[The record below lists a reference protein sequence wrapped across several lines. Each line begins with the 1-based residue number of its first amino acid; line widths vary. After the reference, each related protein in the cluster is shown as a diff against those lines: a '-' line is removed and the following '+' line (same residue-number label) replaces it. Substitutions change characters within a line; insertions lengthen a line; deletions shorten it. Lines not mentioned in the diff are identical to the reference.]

1 MAYRDEKSLA
11 EVIFNG
17 DKFLKKLWHYV
28 VGWYCNINWV
38 YILKPFE
45 GLSWGPWLY
54 WPPCNYSARTF
65 LRFYLWNVA
74 FPSSNCLLFFVPFLS
89 GAAAAKGGG
98 GSPLRGSPGAGQQ
111 PVQVVIKDSPII
123 LAQVNHLPQNT
134 TVLVSRNG
142 RYYNRQERLKV

>member
-1 MAYRDEKSLA
+1 MRDYRGGRDFTDRHAIIVPAL
-11 EVIFNG
+11 
-17 DKFLKKLWHYV
+17 FLL
-28 VGWYCNINWV
+28 
-38 YILKPFE
+38 
-45 GLSWGPWLY
+45 
-54 WPPCNYSARTF
+54 
-65 LRFYLWNVA
+65 FYLWNVA

-142 RYYNRQERLKV
+142 RYYNRQQRLKV